1 MKTTTAVHINKGLVP
16 KELYDQ
22 VLMTCSH
29 IALLTFTEGYSEG
42 LTKSQQRAINKAWKV
57 LSTIMSEVSDNN
69 DDDDDPFI

>member
-29 IALLTFTEGYSEG
+29 IALLTFTEGYDKG
-42 LTKSQQRAINKAWKV
+42 LTKSQQRAVNKAWKV
-57 LSTIMSEVSDNN
+57 LSEIMGEVC
-69 DDDDDPFI
+69 DDDDPFL